1 MSKNKVIFI
10 VGPTASGK
18 SDMAMSI
25 AKTFDCE
32 IISCDSMQIYK
43 GLNIGTAK
51 ESEENRQKVKHYLID
66 VVNFDEEFSV
76 AQFQKLAF
84 EAMDEIWKKGKTPL
98 IVGGTGLYVESLL
111 KPLSFSNTDKDTAIR
126 EQLKNDLEKYGAVE
140 LFRRLSEVDSETAK
154 KLSVNDTKRVIR
166 ALEIFYKTG
175 KPKSQLQDETQK
187 PNFDYLMIA
196 LDMDRALLYER
207 INKRVDNMI
216 MKGLVQ
222 EAMSVDNFGY
232 QSMQAIG
239 YKEFKDYN
247 GFNLFEVTEKIKKN
261 TRNYAKRQL
270 TWFRRYKEANWINA
284 FDELTASKLVENFLK
299 S

>member
-1 MSKNKVIFI
+1 MNKNKVIFI

-51 ESEENRQKVKHYLID
+51 ESDENRQKVKHYLID

-84 EAMDEIWKKGKTPL
+84 EAMDEIWQKGKTPL

-222 EAMSVDNFGY
+222 EAMSVDNLGY

-247 GFNLFEVTEKIKKN
+247 GFNLIEVTEKIKKN

>member
-1 MSKNKVIFI
+1 MNKNKVIFI

-51 ESEENRQKVKHYLID
+51 ESDENRQKVKHYLID

-84 EAMDEIWKKGKTPL
+84 EAMDEIWQKGKTPL

-126 EQLKNDLEKYGAVE
+126 GQLKNDLEKYGAVE

>member
-1 MSKNKVIFI
+1 MNKNKVIFI

-76 AQFQKLAF
+76 VQFQKHAF
-84 EAMDEIWKKGKTPL
+84 EAMDEIWQKGKTPL

>member
-1 MSKNKVIFI
+1 MNKNKVIFI

-84 EAMDEIWKKGKTPL
+84 EAMDEIWQKGKTPL

-207 INKRVDNMI
+207 INTRVDNMI

>member
-1 MSKNKVIFI
+1 MNKNKVIFI

-25 AKTFDCE
+25 AKTFNCE

-51 ESEENRQKVKHYLID
+51 ESDENRQKVKHYLID

-84 EAMDEIWKKGKTPL
+84 EAMDEIWQKGKTPL

>member
-1 MSKNKVIFI
+1 
-10 VGPTASGK
+10 
-18 SDMAMSI
+18 
-25 AKTFDCE
+25 
-32 IISCDSMQIYK
+32 
-43 GLNIGTAK
+43 
-51 ESEENRQKVKHYLID
+51 
-66 VVNFDEEFSV
+66 
-76 AQFQKLAF
+76 
-84 EAMDEIWKKGKTPL
+84 MDEIWQKGKTPL

-196 LDMDRALLYER
+196 LDMDRALLYEK

-284 FDELTASKLVENFLK
+284 FDELTGIHL
-299 S
+299 

>member
-1 MSKNKVIFI
+1 MNKNKVIFI

-25 AKTFDCE
+25 AKAFDCE

-84 EAMDEIWKKGKTPL
+84 EAMDEIWQKGKTPL

>member
-51 ESEENRQKVKHYLID
+51 ESDENRQKVKHYLID

-84 EAMDEIWKKGKTPL
+84 EAMDEIWQKGKAPL

-284 FDELTASKLVENFLK
+284 FDELTVSKLVENFLK

>member
-1 MSKNKVIFI
+1 MNKNKVIFI

-84 EAMDEIWKKGKTPL
+84 EAMDEIWQKGKTPL

-140 LFRRLSEVDSETAK
+140 LFRRLSEVDSETTK

>member
-1 MSKNKVIFI
+1 MNKNKVIFI

-84 EAMDEIWKKGKTPL
+84 EAMDEIWQKGKTPL

-284 FDELTASKLVENFLK
+284 FDELTASKLVDNFLK

>member
-1 MSKNKVIFI
+1 MNKNKVIFI

-32 IISCDSMQIYK
+32 IISCDSMQIYR

-84 EAMDEIWKKGKTPL
+84 EAMDEIWQKGKTPL

>member
-1 MSKNKVIFI
+1 MNKNKVIFI

-84 EAMDEIWKKGKTPL
+84 DAMDEIWQKGKTPL

-140 LFRRLSEVDSETAK
+140 LFRQLSEVDSETAK

>member
-1 MSKNKVIFI
+1 MNKNKVIFI

-84 EAMDEIWKKGKTPL
+84 DAMDEIWQKGKTPL

>member
-1 MSKNKVIFI
+1 MNKNKVIFI

-84 EAMDEIWKKGKTPL
+84 EAMDEIWQKGKTPL

-222 EAMSVDNFGY
+222 EAMSVDNLGY

>member
-1 MSKNKVIFI
+1 MNKNKVIFI

-51 ESEENRQKVKHYLID
+51 ESDENRQKVKHYLID

-84 EAMDEIWKKGKTPL
+84 EAMDETWQKGKTPL

>member
-1 MSKNKVIFI
+1 MNKNKVIFI

-84 EAMDEIWKKGKTPL
+84 EAMDEIWQKGKTPL

-196 LDMDRALLYER
+196 LDMDRALLYEK

-284 FDELTASKLVENFLK
+284 FDELTVLKLVENFLK

>member
-1 MSKNKVIFI
+1 MNKNKVIFI

-84 EAMDEIWKKGKTPL
+84 AAMDEIWQKGKTPL

>member
-1 MSKNKVIFI
+1 MDKNKVIFI

-18 SDMAMSI
+18 SDMALSL
-25 AKTFDCE
+25 AKTFDGE
-32 IISCDSMQIYK
+32 IVSCDSMQIYK

-51 ESEENRQKVKHYLID
+51 ESEENRNKIKHYLID
-66 VVNFDEEFSV
+66 VINYDEEFSV

-84 EAMDEIWKKGKTPL
+84 EAIDEIWQKGKIPFV
-98 IVGGTGLYVESLL
+98 VGGTGLYVESLL
-111 KPLSFSNTDKDTAIR
+111 KPLSFSNTDKDTEVR
-126 EQLKNDLEKYGAVE
+126 DQLKKDLENYGAIE
-140 LFRRLSEVDSETAK
+140 LYRRLSEVDAKTAK
-154 KLSVNDTKRVIR
+154 KLSPNDTKRVIR

-175 KPKSQLQDETQK
+175 KPKSELSDDNRQ
-187 PNFDYLMIA
+187 PSFDYLMIA

-216 MKGLVQ
+216 FKGLVQ
-222 EAMSVDNFGY
+222 EAMSIENFEL

-239 YKEFKDYN
+239 YKEFKEYN
-247 GFNLFEVTEKIKKN
+247 GFNLFEITEKIKKN

-284 FDELTASKLVENFLK
+284 FDELTATKLVENFLK

>member
-1 MSKNKVIFI
+1 MNKNKVIFI

-84 EAMDEIWKKGKTPL
+84 EAMDEIWQKGKTPL

>member
-1 MSKNKVIFI
+1 MNKNKVIFI

-51 ESEENRQKVKHYLID
+51 ESDENRQKVKHYLID

-84 EAMDEIWKKGKTPL
+84 EAMDEIWQKGKTPL

-126 EQLKNDLEKYGAVE
+126 GQLKNDLEKYGAVE

-284 FDELTASKLVENFLK
+284 FDELTVSKLVENFLK

>member
-1 MSKNKVIFI
+1 MNKNKVIFI

-84 EAMDEIWKKGKTPL
+84 EAMDEIWQKGKTPL

-111 KPLSFSNTDKDTAIR
+111 KPLSFSNTDKDPAIR

>member
-1 MSKNKVIFI
+1 MNKNKVIFI

-51 ESEENRQKVKHYLID
+51 ESDENRQKVKHYLID
-66 VVNFDEEFSV
+66 IVNFDEEFSV

-84 EAMDEIWKKGKTPL
+84 EAMDEIWQKGKTPL

>member
-1 MSKNKVIFI
+1 MNKNKVIFI

-43 GLNIGTAK
+43 ELNIGTAK

-84 EAMDEIWKKGKTPL
+84 EAMDEIWQKGKTPL

>member
-1 MSKNKVIFI
+1 MNKNKVIFI

-43 GLNIGTAK
+43 GLNVGTAK

-84 EAMDEIWKKGKTPL
+84 EAMDGIWQKGKTPL

-207 INKRVDNMI
+207 INTRVDNMI

>member
-1 MSKNKVIFI
+1 MNKNKVIFI

-66 VVNFDEEFSV
+66 VVNFDKEFSV

-84 EAMDEIWKKGKTPL
+84 EAMDEIWQKGKTPL

>member
-1 MSKNKVIFI
+1 MNKNKVIFI

-84 EAMDEIWKKGKTPL
+84 EAMDEIWQKGKTPL

-175 KPKSQLQDETQK
+175 KPKSQLQDEAQK

-222 EAMSVDNFGY
+222 EAMSVNNFGY

>member
-1 MSKNKVIFI
+1 MNKNKVIFI

-84 EAMDEIWKKGKTPL
+84 EAMDEIWQKGKTPL

-196 LDMDRALLYER
+196 LDMDRALLYEK

>member
-1 MSKNKVIFI
+1 MNKNKVIFI

-18 SDMAMSI
+18 SDVAMSI

-84 EAMDEIWKKGKTPL
+84 EAMDEIWQKGKTPL

>member
-1 MSKNKVIFI
+1 MNKNKVIFI

-18 SDMAMSI
+18 SDVAMSI

-84 EAMDEIWKKGKTPL
+84 EAMDEIWQKGKTPL

-207 INKRVDNMI
+207 INTRVDNMI

>member
-1 MSKNKVIFI
+1 MNKNKVIFI

-84 EAMDEIWKKGKTPL
+84 EAMDEIWQKGKTPL

-111 KPLSFSNTDKDTAIR
+111 KPLSFSNTDKDTTIR

>member
-1 MSKNKVIFI
+1 MNKNKVIFI

-84 EAMDEIWKKGKTPL
+84 EAMDEIWQKGKTPL

-270 TWFRRYKEANWINA
+270 TWFRRYKEANWINS

>member
-51 ESEENRQKVKHYLID
+51 ESDENRQKVKHYLID

-84 EAMDEIWKKGKTPL
+84 EAMDEIWQKGKTPL

>member
-1 MSKNKVIFI
+1 MNKNKVIFI

-84 EAMDEIWKKGKTPL
+84 EAMDEIWQKGKTPL

-222 EAMSVDNFGY
+222 EAMSVDNLGY

-247 GFNLFEVTEKIKKN
+247 GFNLIEVTEKIKKN

>member
-1 MSKNKVIFI
+1 MNKNKVIFI

-51 ESEENRQKVKHYLID
+51 ESDENRQKVKHYLID

-84 EAMDEIWKKGKTPL
+84 EAMDEIWQKGKTPL